1 MTQEKLSKPCFA
13 LMGVAGFIAPRHLEA
28 IQSNN
33 GELLAAM
40 DPNDSVGI
48 LDRYFPHAEF
58 FVSFERFERF
68 IYKQRATENPV
79 KFMSICSPNHLHD
92 THCRFSLNNGANA
105 ICEKPLVLMPSNLER
120 LREAEQETG
129 KRIFCIL
136 QLRLH
141 SKIIALREM
150 VQQDQNKRYQVSL
163 EYITSRGPWY
173 DISWKGDESKSG
185 GVLFNIGIHFFDML
199 LHVFGSMAAFRL
211 DRLTKN
217 TASGKLTCAQ
227 ADITWK
233 LSTNR
238 DDLPKNCDKPTFR
251 EIKIDGQALEFSD
264 GFTDLHAQSYEAI
277 LNGRGFGLDE
287 VKPSLELVDAI
298 RKSNI

>member
-1 MTQEKLSKPCFA
+1 MNQEKLSKPCFA
-13 LMGVAGFIAPRHLEA
+13 LMGVAGFVAPRHLEA
-28 IQSNN
+28 IASNN

-40 DPNDSVGI
+40 DPSDSVGI
-48 LDRYFPHAEF
+48 LDRYFPHAKF

-79 KFMSICSPNHLHD
+79 EFMSICTPNHLHD

-185 GVLFNIGIHFFDML
+185 GVLFNIGIHLFDML
-199 LHVFGSMAAFRL
+199 LHVFGPTAGFKL
-211 DRLTKN
+211 DRLTNN
-217 TASGKLTCAQ
+217 TASGELTCAQ
-227 ADITWK
+227 ADINWK

-287 VKPSLELVDAI
+287 VKPSLELVAAL